1 MSAKAFQRTT
11 EVFISRH
18 ASPQEQSRI
27 LAETARKGVA
37 ELVASRRASPQ
48 YDRFVDGIRGA
59 PEVTVRPGGVIAYQF
74 QYMGEIA
81 AFAWAFLRQRAPR
94 KTGTYQDSFWFS
106 VDGRLISPR
115 SFDPAKVEGAKELI
129 IFNRQPYARKV
140 DVQLVGAGAFASA
153 SPPASWM
160 TQQRQCGGASGTW
173 SPLAGSTQSASR
185 ARSMPGRDRGRAGFW
200 STPLWRSASDR

>member
-140 DVQLVGAGAFASA
+140 DVQLVGARRLRFSVPAGIMDDAAAAVRRRFGNMVTARRLYTVRFPGAEHAWTG
-153 SPPASWM
+153 P
-160 TQQRQCGGASGTW
+160 
-173 SPLAGSTQSASR
+173 
-185 ARSMPGRDRGRAGFW
+185 RAGRLLEYPAVAI
-200 STPLWRSASDR
+200 SVR